1 MDREEFYRLKKVSGK
16 KERDAAAADKE
27 RYSNKRR
34 ESDKENE
41 GQRTNDVLGEQNDE
55 DVIF

>member
-1 MDREEFYRLKKVSGK
+1 MDREEFYRLKKVSSK
-16 KERDAAAADKE
+16 KERDAAAADAE
-27 RYSNKRR
+27 RISKQRR